1 MHGVDD
7 PQVARFVLDRDNLQG
22 DIVLIIAQEDEAAL
36 PGSVLGRRLI
46 EDQAAVVDDVENLV
60 LSDSMGRA
68 DSVIVTGNPTS

>member
-1 MHGVDD
+1 MDD
-7 PQVARFVLDRDNLQG
+7 PQVASLVLDRDNLQG
-22 DIVLIIAQEDEAAL
+22 DIALIIAQEDEAAL

-68 DSVIVTGNPTS
+68 DSVIVTGNPPS

>member
-1 MHGVDD
+1 MDD

-22 DIVLIIAQEDEAAL
+22 DIVRTIAQEDEAAL